1 MKAQTSAYLD
11 SAEEALR
18 NAKQILAINIPRQA
32 ARLAYYAQFYYAQ
45 FYAAQALIF
54 EGTNKVAKTH
64 KGVDKEFHRLAAAEP
79 SFSPGLAATLSATYH
94 FKNAAD
100 YETGPAG
107 AVTIADAGQAI
118 AAAEHFVTSVR
129 RAIMPAGP
137 AAP

>member
-32 ARLAYYAQFYYAQ
+32 ARLAYYAQ